1 MRKSKTLSIKY
12 GSIFE
17 ERSKNPNQSIAD
29 FCKQQGIKLWSFYY
43 WKKKLSKPNVR
54 SFARRNFIPLQV
66 PSPSPRDSDTTK
78 HCYEIRFPNGSQMS
92 ISCKLEISDLAS
104 VICSVAGILK

>member
-1 MRKSKTLSIKY
+1 MRKSKSLSIKY
-12 GSIFE
+12 ESIFN

-43 WKKKLSKPNVR
+43 WKKKLNKPNGR
-54 SFARRNFIPLQV
+54 SSARRNFIPLQV
-66 PSPSPRDSDTTK
+66 PFASTRGSDTTK
-78 HCYEIRFPNGSQMS
+78 HCYEIRFSNGSQIS
-92 ISCKLEISDLAS
+92 IVGKMEISELAS